1 MPSKGTSPKIQRQLP
16 ARAAAVALA
25 GALMRIRIMASLTAV
40 LHRGV
45 FSVCSVRPAVRWIRR
60 RARLWN
66 PLSDIPVPHS
76 MCYYLPFMCAV
87 GAITG
92 SAVVIRALH
101 GGSLSC
107 FQLTPSGFAFADG
120 GVQSSG
126 SWDDVEA
133 VAYRPRGGAHPRGN
147 RTAQDGPVLPE
158 APESRDELT
167 DGRAIER
174 LRNEDFGRRGSP

>member
-1 MPSKGTSPKIQRQLP
+1 
-16 ARAAAVALA
+16 
-25 GALMRIRIMASLTAV
+25 MRIRIMASLTAV

-76 MCYYLPFMCAV
+76 MCYYLPFMSAV

-92 SAVVIRALH
+92 SAVVIRALQ

-107 FQLTPSGFAFADG
+107 FQLTPSGFAFAEG

-133 VAYRPRGGAHPRGN
+133 VAYRPRGGAHRRGN